1 MSDGPGY
8 TKISFI
14 HLLVHRYEK
23 NTIKAAGKLQNLEFL
38 LKMGEVVDRAME
50 QQRDRWKDRVSR

>member
-8 TKISFI
+8 TKISFF
-14 HLLVHRYEK
+14 HHLVHCYEK
-23 NTIKAAGKLQNLEFL
+23 NTIKAVGKLQSLEFM